1 MAQLKPCESE
11 EEFIAA
17 WKAGLLVSG
26 MGNSILSYSDYT
38 ETFGVAQLYRVYGRN
53 RHNVFILVEDEED

>member
-1 MAQLKPCESE
+1 MAKLKPCESR
-11 EEFIAA
+11 EEFMTA

-26 MGNSILSYSDYT
+26 RGNSIINYSNYP
-38 ETFGVAQLYRVYGRN
+38 ETFGVSQLYRVYGRN